1 MNVIKTAHGR
11 GRGGELVEEWTIC
24 ALKGDKKSVAAAMPE
39 FKEACLSIMGKSP
52 GKPYLPAYVTC
63 GFAEFITKIAGC
75 VKPPSIEIKNRAA
88 PGDPP
93 LHIQKKK
100 RKAGDAPA
108 GDADDLPLNKLQK
121 QVLPYS
127 GKKRGPKS
135 KAEKALAAMAA
146 GAADDVPLLF
156 MLPKKPMPVLPK
168 RLPKKDKPPPKPKKL
183 PYPGKKRGP
192 KTKAEKAAMAAAA
205 AAEAE
210 ADDEIS
216 LHRPRQEEDPVHRQE
231 ARAEDQGGEG
241 GHCGG
246 GRRRGRRRHHR
257 GARRQEALHRQ
268 EARAEDQG

>member
-11 GRGGELVEEWTIC
+11 GRSGELVEEWTIC

-52 GKPYLPAYVTC
+52 GKPYPRACTC

-75 VKPPSIEIKNRAA
+75 VKPPSIGIKNRAA

-156 MLPKKPMPVLPK
+156 MLPKKPMTFLPK
-168 RLPKKDKPPPKPKKL
+168 RLRKKVKPTTKPKLL

-192 KTKAEKAAMAAAA
+192 KSKAEKAAMAAAA

-216 LHRPRQEEDPVHRQE
+216 PIDLAKKKIPYTGKKRGPKTKEEK
-231 ARAEDQGGEG
+231 AAIAAAAAAGEDVT
-241 GHCGG
+241 
-246 GRRRGRRRHHR
+246 R
-257 GARRQEALHRQ
+257 GARRQALHRQ
-268 EARAEDQG
+268 EARAEHQG